1 MNFFYCPK
9 CGKESLED
17 RYVRSKD
24 FVCRNTRGG
33 RCTPPII
40 HYKCECG
47 NYFAGCMMVSGH
59 ENDEA
64 ILDYCR
70 KAIAEY
76 NEGGRYYWEEESNRL
91 IALYEKY
98 RGGQA

>member
-17 RYVRSKD
+17 RYVRSKN
-24 FVCRNTRGG
+24 FVCRNMRGG

-47 NYFAGCMMVSGH
+47 NYFRVHLDCKYAITSVPTVREQGKFQGNR
-59 ENDEA
+59 ENN
-64 ILDYCR
+64 I
-70 KAIAEY
+70 
-76 NEGGRYYWEEESNRL
+76 
-91 IALYEKY
+91 
-98 RGGQA
+98 